1 MAIPLKPMNSPFSPG
16 FSPRRSS
23 ASQPSSTGNTAF
35 DDLYRC
41 YAEATMDTVS
51 DGPTTRD
58 ATAVADVP
66 LRIREVGMEQL
77 DLIRRLN
84 VAVFDE
90 EHIIN
95 TFDRENLL
103 MLVAWS
109 AGTPVGFKVG
119 YQLDATTFYSAKGG
133 VRDAYRRNGIARAL
147 LYAMIDVVEAQGYER
162 FVYDTFPNKHPGMTV
177 LGLDEGFR
185 VVRAGYSPKYQDYR
199 LRFAFRLDDAEAS
212 AGASVPERRA

>member
-1 MAIPLKPMNSPFSPG
+1 MFSRDDRPQ
-16 FSPRRSS
+16 S
-23 ASQPSSTGNTAF
+23 SSTENTAF

-41 YAEATMDTVS
+41 DADPTMDTVS

-58 ATAVADVP
+58 ATTVADVP
-66 LRIREVGMEQL
+66 LQIREVDMERL

-84 VAVFDE
+84 VAVFGE
-90 EHIIN
+90 EHIIS

-109 AGTPVGFKVG
+109 TGTPVGFKVG
-119 YQLDATTFYSAKGG
+119 YQLDATRFYSAKGG

-147 LYAMIDVVEAQGYER
+147 LYAMIDVVAAQGYER

-199 LRFAFRLDDAEAS
+199 LRFASRLDDAQARDGS
-212 AGASVPERRA
+212 SVPERRA